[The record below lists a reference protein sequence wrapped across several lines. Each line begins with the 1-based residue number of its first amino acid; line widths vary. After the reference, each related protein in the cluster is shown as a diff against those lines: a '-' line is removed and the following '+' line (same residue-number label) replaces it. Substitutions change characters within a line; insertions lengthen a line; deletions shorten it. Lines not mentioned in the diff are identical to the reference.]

1 MAALISGLSLIQSA
15 VGYAVAAAGPATP
28 AMLPEPTPCGGW
40 DLELLLVHV
49 ADSMDV
55 LSEAMTAGS
64 VGAGRGHSSDAL
76 CDSPVE
82 SLHRAA
88 GGLQAACADAAT
100 DERLIVIGDRCLA
113 ASMIAVAGALEIT
126 VHGWDIAVACRTSRP
141 VPPGLAVVLLA
152 IAPLLIT
159 PAIRPGLFAD
169 PVRVPSR
176 LGPGDQLVAFLGRH
190 PEPPGA
196 PEALS

>member
-1 MAALISGLSLIQSA
+1 MAALTSGLALIQSA
-15 VGYAVAAAGPATP
+15 VGYAVNAAGPATS
-28 AMLPEPTPCGGW
+28 AMLPAPTPCGGW

-55 LSEAMTAGS
+55 LSEAITAGS
-64 VGAGRGHSSDAL
+64 VGSGRGRSSHAL
-76 CDSPVE
+76 RDSPVE

-88 GGLQAACADAAT
+88 GGLLAACADAAT
-100 DERLIVIGDRCLA
+100 DERFIVIGDRRLA
-113 ASMIAVAGALEIT
+113 ASMTTVAGALEIA
-126 VHGWDIAVACRTSRP
+126 VHGWDIAAACRTSRP

-169 PVRVPSR
+169 PVRVPGR
-176 LGPGDQLVAFLGRH
+176 CGPGDELVAFLGRH
-190 PEPPGA
+190 PGRPGA
-196 PEALS
+196 PDVLS

>member
-1 MAALISGLSLIQSA
+1 MAALTSGLSLIQSA
-15 VGYAVAAAGPATP
+15 VGYAVTAAGPATT
-28 AMLPEPTPCGGW
+28 AMLAEPTPCGSW

-55 LSEAMTAGS
+55 LSEAIAAGS
-64 VGAGRGHSSDAL
+64 VGSGRGHSSHAL
-76 CDSPVE
+76 GDSPVE

-88 GGLQAACADAAT
+88 SGLLAACADPAT
-100 DERLIVIGDRCLA
+100 DERVVVIGDRCLA
-113 ASMIAVAGALEIT
+113 ASVTAVTGALEIT
-126 VHGWDIAVACRTSRP
+126 VHGWDIAAACRTSRP

-176 LGPGDQLVAFLGRH
+176 CGPGDQLVAFLGRH
-190 PEPPGA
+190 PGRPGA
-196 PEALS
+196 HHAT